1 MKPAQRLMQFGLM
14 TTLAVAAMALAAG
27 SAGAQCVNKAGQG
40 TNSSEDG
47 AKSQAYEAVLQ
58 ATDWG
63 MWSVWMAQGMKYG
76 SAPGYKV
83 SNLKARCKKGG
94 LGSECVVQAR
104 LCK

>member
-1 MKPAQRLMQFGLM
+1 MQI
-14 TTLAVAAMALAAG
+14 
-27 SAGAQCVNKAGQG
+27 
-40 TNSSEDG
+40 
-47 AKSQAYEAVLQ
+47 AVLQ

-63 MWSVWMAQGMKYG
+63 MWSVWMGQGMKYG

-83 SNLKARCKKGG
+83 SNVKAHCKKGG

>member
-1 MKPAQRLMQFGLM
+1 MKRAQQLMQLGLA
-14 TTLAVAAMALAAG
+14 TAFATLVTLAAG
-27 SAGAQCVNKAGQG
+27 SAEAQCVSKAGQG
-40 TNSSEDG
+40 TNTSEDG

-83 SNLKARCKKGG
+83 SNLKANCKKGG

>member
-1 MKPAQRLMQFGLM
+1 MKAVSKVLVPA
-14 TTLAVAAMALAAG
+14 AAAACLLVAG
-27 SAGAQCVNKAGQG
+27 SAAQAAQCVVKAGQG
-40 TNSSEDG
+40 TNTTQDG

-63 MWSVWMAQGMKYG
+63 MWGAWMAQGQKYG

-83 SNLKARCKKGG
+83 SHLKSRCKAGG
-94 LGSECVVQAR
+94 LGSECIVQAR

>member
-1 MKPAQRLMQFGLM
+1 MRMLAHGLR
-14 TTLAVAAMALAAG
+14 AAAAAGLLALAA
-27 SAGAQCVNKAGQG
+27 APAQAQCVNKAGQG
-40 TNSSEDG
+40 TNTSEDG

-63 MWSVWMAQGMKYG
+63 MWSVWMGQGMKYG

>member
-1 MKPAQRLMQFGLM
+1 MMILHRALTAAAAAALV
-14 TTLAVAAMALAAG
+14 LATAG
-27 SAGAQCVNKAGQG
+27 AVEAQCVDKAGQG
-40 TNSSEDG
+40 TNSTEDG

-83 SNLKARCKKGG
+83 SNVKARCKKGG

>member
-1 MKPAQRLMQFGLM
+1 MTRAQQLMQLGLA
-14 TTLAVAAMALAAG
+14 TAFAALVTLAAG
-27 SAGAQCVNKAGQG
+27 SAEAQCVSKAGQG
-40 TNSSEDG
+40 TNTSEDG

-83 SNLKARCKKGG
+83 SNLQARCKKGG
-94 LGSECVVQAR
+94 LGSECVVQAK

>member
-1 MKPAQRLMQFGLM
+1 MKRVGKLMQLGLG
-14 TTLAVAAMALAAG
+14 LGAAAAIALAGGGAE
-27 SAGAQCVNKAGQG
+27 AQCVMKAGQG
-40 TNSSEDG
+40 TNTTEDG

-63 MWSVWMAQGMKYG
+63 MWSAWMGQGMKYG
-76 SAPGYKV
+76 TAPGYKV
-83 SNLKARCKKGG
+83 SNVKARCKKGG

>member
-1 MKPAQRLMQFGLM
+1 MK
-14 TTLAVAAMALAAG
+14 AMIQVLVSAAAG
-27 SAGAQCVNKAGQG
+27 ACLLVGAGAAEAACVNKAGQG
-40 TNSSEDG
+40 TNTTQEG

-63 MWSVWMAQGMKYG
+63 MWSVWMAQGQKFG

-83 SNLKARCKKGG
+83 SHLKSRCKAGG

>member
-1 MKPAQRLMQFGLM
+1 MKRAQKLMQLGV
-14 TTLAVAAMALAAG
+14 TTAFAAAAMALTAG
-27 SAGAQCVNKAGQG
+27 SAEAQCVTKAGQG
-40 TNSSEDG
+40 TNTNEEG

-63 MWSVWMAQGMKYG
+63 MWSVWMGQGMKYG

-83 SNLKARCKKGG
+83 SNLQARCKKGG
-94 LGSECVVQAR
+94 LGSECVVQAK